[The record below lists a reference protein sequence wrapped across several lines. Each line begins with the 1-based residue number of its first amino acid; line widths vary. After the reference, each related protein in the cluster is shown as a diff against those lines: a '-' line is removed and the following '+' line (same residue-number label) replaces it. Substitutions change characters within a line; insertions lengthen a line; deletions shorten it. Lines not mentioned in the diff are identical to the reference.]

1 MNWQEFEN
9 EIIRLVDALDEAS
22 VPMKPYAQTYARN
35 IMANLEEGRYYG
47 MSDEDATKTQMLYVL
62 SNLEGATEAD
72 LRQIEMFA
80 VAHGVDVSESVKE
93 LLEGEQDPFASELT
107 EGE

>member
-9 EIIRLVDALDEAS
+9 EIIRIVDAMDETT
-22 VPMKPYAQTYARN
+22 VPMKAYAQTYACN
-35 IMANLEEGRYYG
+35 IMENLDVGRSYGISNEE
-47 MSDEDATKTQMLYVL
+47 ATKTQMLYVL

-80 VAHGVDVSESVKE
+80 IAHGVDVSESVKE
-93 LLEGEQDPFASELT
+93 LLEGEQEV
-107 EGE
+107 EE